1 MTSWLQYLG
10 HLRFLPVPPVIS
22 TAVFTSSIT
31 QIVNSN
37 LTHVLICFAG
47 GLLSFLP
54 LVIGLKSNLEDST
67 LKNSL
72 SSGYYFRDSSMA
84 SLALAIP
91 ISIDIVLDVTTL
103 FAKKRKICGPESQM
117 CLNNI
122 EKCLLLI
129 GITSIPLT
137 SFLPYDLPN
146 IGLVFFCCQKF
157 QLVIVAGIVM
167 TSLCRNNK
175 KFWTAPSTITFLII
189 LGSATSMSIF
199 ARNASLSRPD
209 DRVRQGLNLACVF
222 TSLAPICYLIYCNI
236 RWLTDVIRT
245 ERKCSPHVTGM
256 DRKSDSH
263 IFFTTI
269 WVITTL
275 IGMILQALI
284 HGVYLNVDHFDS
296 KALLM
301 NNLIFLCFELSI
313 TVFLMR
319 VVKSDVL
326 HGLVSS
332 LRLCHKVLII
342 FHPQSSSC
350 PVTKV
355 LKIIHTIVVRPYR
368 FEENVRAIHLPRA
381 PHSPQCC
388 LPRIEAAH

>member
-1 MTSWLQYLG
+1 MMCWLHYFS
-10 HLRFLPVPPVIS
+10 HLRFLPFPPGIS
-22 TAVFTSSIT
+22 TAVFTSSMT
-31 QIVNSN
+31 RIVNSN
-37 LTHVLICFAG
+37 LTHVVICFAG

-54 LVIGLKSNLEDST
+54 LAIGLKSNLEDST

-72 SSGYYFRDSSMA
+72 SAGYYFRDSSMA

-91 ISIDIVLDVTTL
+91 ISIDIILDVTTL
-103 FAKKRKICGPESQM
+103 FVKKRKICGPESQI

-122 EKCLLLI
+122 EKCMLLI

-137 SFLPYDLPN
+137 TFLPYSLPN

-157 QLVIVAGIVM
+157 QLVTVAGIVM

-175 KFWTAPSTITFLII
+175 EFWTVPHTVIFLFV

-199 ARNASLSRPD
+199 ARNASLSNPD
-209 DRVRQGLNLACVF
+209 DRVRRGLNLACVF
-222 TSLAPICYLIYCNI
+222 LSLAPICCLIYCNI

-245 ERKCSPHVTGM
+245 ERKCSPHLAGI
-256 DRKSDSH
+256 DRQSDRH
-263 IFFTTI
+263 TFFTMI

-284 HGVYLNVDHFDS
+284 NGVYLNVDHFDS

-319 VVKSDVL
+319 VVKSDVV
-326 HGLVSS
+326 HGLVS
-332 LRLCHKVLII
+332 LPLLCRNILTSFLIQ
-342 FHPQSSSC
+342 QSPC
-350 PVTKV
+350 PETNTSKS
-355 LKIIHTIVVRPYR
+355 ITQ
-368 FEENVRAIHLPRA
+368 F
-381 PHSPQCC
+381 
-388 LPRIEAAH
+388 

>member
-1 MTSWLQYLG
+1 MHHVNYSVEWLFLFSLIAIFNMTTWLHYFS
-10 HLRFLPVPPVIS
+10 HLRFLYIPSGIS
-22 TAVFTSSIT
+22 TAEFTSSIT
-31 QIVNSN
+31 RIVNSN

-54 LVIGLKSNLEDST
+54 LAIGLTSNLEDST

-91 ISIDIVLDVTTL
+91 ISVDIILDVTTL
-103 FAKKRKICGPESQM
+103 FSKKRKIRGPESQI

-122 EKCLLLI
+122 EKCMLLI

-137 SFLPYDLPN
+137 SYLPYDLPN

-175 KFWTAPSTITFLII
+175 EFWTVANTITFLII
-189 LGSATSMSIF
+189 LGIATSMSIF
-199 ARNASLSRPD
+199 ARNASLGDPENN
-209 DRVRQGLNLACVF
+209 VRKGLNLACVF
-222 TSLAPICYLIYCNI
+222 LSLVPIFYLIYCNI

-245 ERKCSPHVTGM
+245 ERKCSPHLTGR
-256 DRKSDSH
+256 DRQSDSH
-263 IFFTTI
+263 IFFTMI

-284 HGVYLNVDHFDS
+284 NGVYLNVDHFDS

-319 VVKSDVL
+319 VVKSDVV

-332 LRLCHKVLII
+332 LRL
-342 FHPQSSSC
+342 S
-350 PVTKV
+350 
-355 LKIIHTIVVRPYR
+355 
-368 FEENVRAIHLPRA
+368 
-381 PHSPQCC
+381 
-388 LPRIEAAH
+388 